1 MKNRVTKLLALLAL
15 FINVHAQAEPTVT
28 SSALPKMLMYI
39 QPIEYTSPISLWSPY
54 QNYWF
59 YQGPMLEAQAM
70 DKLSQAYGDV
80 AVCEGNQSAKT
91 LVWLQPRMF
100 YNPQVQVF
108 YGEIVANVYTGIG
121 KLLSSYKGE
130 SKVRGLLNLQAD
142 DKIAKTYAV
151 ALDEIMVKMQAD
163 SALQTILSAEAT
175 SLSTTDSAPCSMVTL
190 LPVPKIRVI
199 SF

>member
-1 MKNRVTKLLALLAL
+1 MKSRMTKLLAILAL
-15 FINVHAQAEPTVT
+15 FINVHVQAEPTVT

-80 AVCEGNQSAKT
+80 RLCEGNQSAKT
-91 LVWLQPRMF
+91 LVWLQPGMF
-100 YNPQVQVF
+100 YNPQVQVY
-108 YGEIVANVYTGIG
+108 YGEIVANVYTGVG
-121 KLLSSYKGE
+121 KLVASYKGE
-130 SKVRGLLNLQAD
+130 SKVHGLLDIQTD
-142 DKIAKTYAV
+142 ERIAKTYAL
-151 ALDEIMVKMQAD
+151 ALDDVLKKMQAD
-163 SALQTILSAEAT
+163 SSVQGVLGAETIS
-175 SLSTTDSAPCSMVTL
+175 SSTDSAPCSMVTL

>member
-1 MKNRVTKLLALLAL
+1 MKSRMTKLLAILAL
-15 FINVHAQAEPTVT
+15 FINVHAQAEPPVN

-80 AVCEGNQSAKT
+80 RLCEGNQSAKT
-91 LVWLQPRMF
+91 LVWLQPGMF

-108 YGEIVANVYTGIG
+108 YGEIVANAYTGVG
-121 KLLSSYKGE
+121 KLVASYKGE
-130 SKVRGLLNLQAD
+130 SKVHGLLDVQTD
-142 DKIAKTYAV
+142 DRIAKTYAL
-151 ALDEIMVKMQAD
+151 ALDDLLEKMQAD
-163 SALQTILSAEAT
+163 ADLQALVSLEAAST
-175 SLSTTDSAPCSMVTL
+175 TTDSAPCSEL
-190 LPVPKIRVI
+190 
-199 SF
+199 S